1 MGKPLKEEV
10 CPECS
15 LGSEEDGEA
24 RAGFREEVTP
34 MNRGACWLQP
44 VVLCGEWGGE
54 DGKGSSLSVTFAS
67 PLQEFFTDNLW
78 GTLPCAWQ
86 EALDG
91 LNPPQLATLLLG
103 MPGEGEVV
111 RYRSVWPLTLL
122 ALKSTAYALAFTR
135 TPGFQTPSEFLENPS
150 QSSRL
155 TAPFRKHVRPKK
167 QHEIRRLGE
176 LVKKLS
182 DLTGCTQVVDVGS
195 GQGHLSRFMSLGLGL
210 MVKSIEGDPR
220 LVERAQRLD
229 QELLQTLAK
238 EEKRNPQAS
247 MLSSCPS
254 SAPNSLPET

>member
-15 LGSEEDGEA
+15 LGSEEEGEA

-111 RYRSVWPLTLL
+111 RYGQWGSCAGGPGAEPCREPLLSL
-122 ALKSTAYALAFTR
+122 IRASWVVR
-135 TPGFQTPSEFLENPS
+135 G
-150 QSSRL
+150 RL
-155 TAPFRKHVRPKK
+155 RM
-167 QHEIRRLGE
+167 QW
-176 LVKKLS
+176 
-182 DLTGCTQVVDVGS
+182 DY
-195 GQGHLSRFMSLGLGL
+195 SLGAGAGL
-210 MVKSIEGDPR
+210 SQVQVGVATHPAGPEVHSLCPGLYADTWVSDPLRVPGEPQPEFPTDSSI
-220 LVERAQRLD
+220 
-229 QELLQTLAK
+229 
-238 EEKRNPQAS
+238 
-247 MLSSCPS
+247 
-254 SAPNSLPET
+254 PETRQAQEAA